1 MQESK
6 FNFAFV
12 FSIIVLLVFSYIT
25 FLGLVYWKE
34 GDFVMPCLLTAILI
48 ASVLICVYV
57 MCLAKATRWKR
68 IGTIGQLFFGLIIL
82 VVLLS
87 AAFPF
92 TNFLR
97 VTKDSKEISKRVTEV
112 CDAAISL
119 DKAYETYVNKRIEDY
134 QSNLSIIVKGK
145 KANPTRYKEC
155 VGGASGK
162 TDEEKIS
169 NLSKSLKNKLYPE
182 STKAIVE
189 ERHDW
194 LEGARNASVW
204 NPFTPSNIQEID
216 NQVKGWVDNYKNL
229 ASKKYKGEDS
239 VEFNY
244 ESFSSKL
251 SQLTNTYTVFQRP
264 SFFSVIISV
273 ICFLVM
279 LLPYIVTRKSLAGA
293 TSKSKNNQTLY
304 E

>member
-34 GDFVMPCLLTAILI
+34 GDFKLPCLLTAILI
-48 ASVLICVYV
+48 ISVLVCVYV
-57 MCLAKATRWKR
+57 MCLSKATRWKR

-82 VVLLS
+82 AVLLS

-97 VTKDSKEISKRVTEV
+97 VTKDSPVIAKQVIEV
-112 CDAAISL
+112 CDAAINL
-119 DKAYETYVNKRIEDY
+119 DKAYEAYVNKRIEGY

-162 TDEEKIS
+162 TDEEKIR

-182 STKAIVE
+182 STITIVN

-194 LEGARNASVW
+194 LESARAANVW
-204 NPFTPSNIQEID
+204 NPFTPSNIREID
-216 NQVKGWVDNYKNL
+216 DQVNGWVDNYKNL
-229 ASKKYKGEDS
+229 ASVKYKGEDS
-239 VEFNY
+239 MEFAY
-244 ESFSSKL
+244 DSFSSKL
-251 SQLTNTYTVFQRP
+251 SQLTNTYTVFQSP
-264 SFFSVIISV
+264 SLFSIVISV
-273 ICFLVM
+273 ICFIIM
-279 LLPYIVTRKSLAGA
+279 LLPYLVTRESLAGA
-293 TSKSKNNQTLY
+293 TSKKRNNQSLY